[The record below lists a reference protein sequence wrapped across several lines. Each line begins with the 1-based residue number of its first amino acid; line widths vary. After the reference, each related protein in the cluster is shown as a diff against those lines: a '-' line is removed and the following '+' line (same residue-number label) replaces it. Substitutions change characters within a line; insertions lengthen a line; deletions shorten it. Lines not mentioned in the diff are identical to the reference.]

1 MIETLCMLGIRR
13 LEIYDSK
20 TVISTLQISALLDY
34 WKDCFRKIFKG
45 IKINKSCFVFLVT
58 LFRVWCFIR
67 SLPYSS

>member
-34 WKDCFRKIFKG
+34 GKVYFRKICKQ
-45 IKINKSCFVFLVT
+45 IKINGSC
-58 LFRVWCFIR
+58 CYI
-67 SLPYSS
+67 